1 MTNRAHM
8 TGCHQ
13 VAKVMKAETSMRQIR
28 PMLILT
34 NRLPMIV
41 KSVFV
46 LNAYAVIPQVIA
58 AVIPAAASTFSLG

>member
-1 MTNRAHM
+1 MTNIAHI

-13 VAKVMKAETSMRQIR
+13 AAKVMKAEANMRQIR
-28 PMLILT
+28 PMLMLT
-34 NRLPMIV
+34 NMLPMIV

-58 AVIPAAASTFSLG
+58 AVIPPAASTFSLG